1 MNVLVYCGSR
11 SGHDPSF
18 TELAQRVGTA
28 LADRHCGLVYGGG
41 SVGLMGVL
49 ATSMLERGASVIGVI
64 PTFLA
69 TNEVMLTDCTELIE
83 VPSMHVRK
91 QIMIDRCDA
100 IIALPGAYGTMDELF
115 EALTWLQLGL
125 HDRPIGILNH
135 EGFYDPLI
143 LQLDRMVEA
152 GFLTERN
159 RRLVLVESHP
169 EPLIDALLQGPASPL
184 LDSLLSKT

>member
-11 SGHDPSF
+11 SGVDP
-18 TELAQRVGTA
+18 TYAELARNVGAT
-28 LADRHCGLVYGGG
+28 LAAHHCGLVYGGG

-49 ATSMLERGASVIGVI
+49 ASTMLKLGAPVIGVI

-69 TNEVMLTDCTELIE
+69 TSEVMLADCTELIE

-91 QIMIDRCDA
+91 QVMIDRCDA

-159 RRLVLVESHP
+159 RSLVIVENHP
-169 EPLIDALLQGPASPL
+169 GTLIEAVVQGPSRPL
-184 LDSLLSKT
+184 PNSLLNKT